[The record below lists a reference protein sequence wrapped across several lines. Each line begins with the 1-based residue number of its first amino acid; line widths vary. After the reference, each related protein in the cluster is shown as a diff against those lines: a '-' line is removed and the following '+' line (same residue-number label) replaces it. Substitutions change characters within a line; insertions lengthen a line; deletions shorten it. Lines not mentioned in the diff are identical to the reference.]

1 MAAHYQLSPA
11 PQPILF
17 KLPRELRDLVYQHAL
32 KHEGGLTIRI
42 SKEEPRMH
50 VRARGKERLAITKT
64 NPLLLVCRQTYHETK
79 DLIIISNSQVAL
91 YSMDYLTPSSYAF
104 SRFTG
109 QIGFAAVAQL
119 RRVTVNGRP
128 SRIPGQLSY
137 KEVSSYFEG
146 FRSFCASHSQTT
158 VIIRFPY
165 AGDVDGKTWFSE
177 CTALKELIR
186 GSETVKKHAALGSRR
201 TGELRARL
209 GSSLPVFRSLP
220 SNLRFSI
227 LDAMPEY
234 EMSQDS
240 LGPLTG
246 IWVKAILPYAR
257 ELWEEGM

>member
-1 MAAHYQLSPA
+1 MAAHDQPSPT
-11 PQPILF
+11 PWCILF
-17 KLPRELRDLVYQHAL
+17 ELPRELRDLVYRHAL

-42 SKEEPRMH
+42 TKHEPRMH
-50 VRARGKERLAITKT
+50 VRARGTERLAITKT

-79 DLIIISNSQVAL
+79 DLLSPSNSEVAL
-91 YSMDYLTPSSYAF
+91 YGMDYLTPSSYAF

-119 RRVTVNGRP
+119 QKVTVNGRP
-128 SRIPGQLSY
+128 NRIPGQLSY

-146 FRSFCASHSQTT
+146 FTSFCASHPQTI
-158 VIIRFPY
+158 VVIRFQCV
-165 AGDVDGKTWFSE
+165 GDVDGKTWLSE
-177 CTALKELIR
+177 CIALKELIR
-186 GSETVKKHAALGSRR
+186 GSDTVKKYAALGSRR

-209 GSSLPVFRSLP
+209 GSSLPVFRNLP

-234 EMSQDS
+234 EMSRDS
-240 LGPLTG
+240 LGPLTSMW
-246 IWVKAILPYAR
+246 IKAILPYAR